1 MINPGKENL
10 SDSFNYLPV
19 RRYLVIF
26 IHKDS
31 KYTCILVQ
39 THIVYITSCA
49 FLEHQ
54 NYTHAI

>member
-10 SDSFNYLPV
+10 SDSFNYLPIG
-19 RRYLVIF
+19 RYLVIF

-31 KYTCILVQ
+31 KYILVQ

-49 FLEHQ
+49 FLKHQ

>member
-26 IHKDS
+26 IHKDI
-31 KYTCILVQ
+31 KHILVH

>member
-19 RRYLVIF
+19 GRYLVIF
-26 IHKDS
+26 IHKDI
-31 KYTCILVQ
+31 KYILVH

>member
-10 SDSFNYLPV
+10 SDSFNYLPIG
-19 RRYLVIF
+19 RYLVIF
-26 IHKDS
+26 IHKDI
-31 KYTCILVQ
+31 KYILVH
-39 THIVYITSCA
+39 TNIVYITSCA